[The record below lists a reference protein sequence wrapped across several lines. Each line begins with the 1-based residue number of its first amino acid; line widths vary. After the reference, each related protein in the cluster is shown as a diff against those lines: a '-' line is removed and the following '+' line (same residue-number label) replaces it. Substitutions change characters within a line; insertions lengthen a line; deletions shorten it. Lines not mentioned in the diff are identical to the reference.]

1 MSPQTAAAAAILV
14 ICVAAWP
21 LALIEPIR
29 MIGGSALHLF
39 LLTEH

>member
-1 MSPQTAAAAAILV
+1 MSPQTVAAAAILI
-14 ICVAAWP
+14 ICVATWP

-39 LLTEH
+39 MLTEH